1 MLALNSRVM
10 NQHDGAHST
19 RIVCIQVVR
28 ASVSLDKQRVALVMK
43 KLRGTD
49 QFVIWAAK
57 TAERDV
63 QSRPEVRYQR
73 IGFSRLLQRE
83 AIRLLAREYL

>member
-1 MLALNSRVM
+1 M

-19 RIVCIQVVR
+19 RIVFIQVVR
-28 ASVSLDKQRVALVMK
+28 ASVQLDKERVELVMK
-43 KLRGTD
+43 KLRGAD
-49 QFVIWAAK
+49 QFVIWAAE
-57 TAERDV
+57 TEERDV

-73 IGFSRLLQRE
+73 IGFSRLVQRE

>member
-1 MLALNSRVM
+1 
-10 NQHDGAHST
+10 
-19 RIVCIQVVR
+19 
-28 ASVSLDKQRVALVMK
+28 VSLDKQRVELVMK

-49 QFVIWAAK
+49 PFVIWAAK

-73 IGFSRLLQRE
+73 IGFSRLVQRE

>member
-1 MLALNSRVM
+1 M

-19 RIVCIQVVR
+19 RIACIQVVR
-28 ASVSLDKQRVALVMK
+28 ASVSLDKQRVELVMK

-57 TAERDV
+57 TAERE
-63 QSRPEVRYQR
+63 SRPEVCYQR
-73 IGFSRLLQRE
+73 IGFSRLVQRE